1 LRIVRIYQVMEAF
14 QIISARKNG
23 STFAELARVSGKPEA
38 EVRAVINSH
47 KMNPEPPLKACAMPP
62 VT

>member
-1 LRIVRIYQVMEAF
+1 MEAF

-38 EVRAVINSH
+38 EIRAVINSH
-47 KMNPEPPLKACAMPP
+47 KVNTEPPPEAWAMPT

>member
-1 LRIVRIYQVMEAF
+1 MEAS

-47 KMNPEPPLKACAMPP
+47 KMNPEPALKAWAMPS

>member
-1 LRIVRIYQVMEAF
+1 MEAF